1 MKTAHAR
8 ALSRPAGALLAA
20 IMLAAAGC
28 SAGGGSTPAGPP
40 GAAHDAAAVSS
51 SGPAVAGRATGP
63 ISGRRGSGSRMAW
76 APSLP
81 RCPHA
86 GGTPAP
92 GRTAGS
98 SGRQARISRSRAAG
112 PGGQAGTVS
121 PAPASCLPPAPVPAK
136 CPRNPR
142 LQLPC
147 REA

>member
-1 MKTAHAR
+1 MKTVHAR
-8 ALSRPAGALLAA
+8 ALSRPAGALLGA

-28 SAGGGSTPAGPP
+28 SAGGGSAPAGPP
-40 GAAHDAAAVSS
+40 AAAHDAVAVSS
-51 SGPAVAGRATGP
+51 AARASAGRAAGP

-86 GGTPAP
+86 AGTPAP

-98 SGRQARISRSRAAG
+98 AGRQARISRSFAAD
-112 PGGQAGTVS
+112 PGGQAETLS
-121 PAPASCLPPAPVPAK
+121 PAPASCLPPAPVRAN

-142 LQLPC
+142 VLLPC
-147 REA
+147 RKT